1 MTDKPPNAFTRAKGA
16 AAGRWVTLRERRP
29 GVQHVVDA
37 WTLLQRNNG
46 NQYAA
51 AITYFSFLALFPL
64 ILLAVAITGFVLHAH
79 PAAQQDLFDHITS
92 TVPGDL
98 GTTLKT
104 SIRKAIQARTSVGII
119 GLVGVLLT
127 GLGWIGNLRAAI
139 DGVWD
144 KRPAPRNFFMA
155 KLMNLLVLAGLG
167 LGILL
172 SLGLTVVGTSLTDQ
186 LLRAV
191 NLDHLAGVHYL
202 VKILGIALAVAGD
215 VLIFWWLL
223 VRLPDMPVSRRVG
236 LQGALL
242 AAVGFEVLK
251 IVGTFTIAK
260 TAHSPTAGP
269 FAGLLAV
276 LIWIQLVA
284 RIMLFCAAWTAT
296 CRGCALDPSGDGA
309 VVADPRPGQSDAGLP
324 PVAPT
329 AQPVVLGAPRP
340 AAGALIGAGA
350 AGALAGAAAVAWA
363 NSRRRNDQSAAS
375 HNSR

>member
-1 MTDKPPNAFTRAKGA
+1 VTEKPPNAFTRAKNA
-16 AAGRWVTLRERRP
+16 ASRRWAALRERRP
-29 GVQHVVDA
+29 GLQHIVDA
-37 WTLLQRNNG
+37 WKLLQDNNG

-64 ILLAVAITGFVLHAH
+64 ILLAVAITGFVLHAN
-79 PAAQQDLFDHITS
+79 PAAQQSLFDNITS
-92 TVPGDL
+92 NVPGEL

-104 SIRKAIQARTSVGII
+104 SINTAIKARTSVGIV

-139 DGVWD
+139 DAVWGR
-144 KRPAPRNFFMA
+144 RPSQRNFFLS

-191 NLDHLAGVHYL
+191 NLDGVAGVHYL

-215 VLIFWWLL
+215 MLIFWWLL
-223 VRLPDMPVSRRVG
+223 VRLSDMAVPRKVG

-260 TAHSPTAGP
+260 TTQSPTAGP
-269 FAGLLAV
+269 FAGVLAV

-284 RIMLFCAAWTAT
+284 RFLLFCAAWMAT
-296 CRGCALDPSGDGA
+296 CPGCAL
-309 VVADPRPGQSDAGLP
+309 RPQHSAASDSASAGPVPVEPLP
-324 PVAPT
+324 AILVAPEPPE
-329 AQPVVLGAPRP
+329 AAPRLV
-340 AAGALIGAGA
+340 AGALIGAGA

-363 NSRRRNDQSAAS
+363 NRRRADQSATS

>member
-1 MTDKPPNAFTRAKGA
+1 MTEKPPNAFTRAKNA
-16 AAGRWVTLRERRP
+16 ASRRWAALRERRP
-29 GVQHVVDA
+29 GLQHIVDA
-37 WTLLQRNNG
+37 WKLLQDNNG

-64 ILLAVAITGFVLHAH
+64 ILLAVAITGFVLHAN
-79 PAAQQDLFDHITS
+79 PAAQQSLFDNITS
-92 TVPGDL
+92 NVPGEL

-104 SIRKAIQARTSVGII
+104 SINTAIKARTSVGIV

-139 DGVWD
+139 DAVWGR
-144 KRPAPRNFFMA
+144 RPSQRNFFLS

-191 NLDHLAGVHYL
+191 NLDGVAGVHYL

-215 VLIFWWLL
+215 MLIFWWLL
-223 VRLPDMPVSRRVG
+223 VRLSDMAVPRKVG

-260 TAHSPTAGP
+260 TTQSPTAGP
-269 FAGLLAV
+269 FAGVLAV

-284 RIMLFCAAWTAT
+284 RFLLFCAAWMAT
-296 CRGCALDPSGDGA
+296 CPGCAL
-309 VVADPRPGQSDAGLP
+309 RPQHAASASDSASAGPVPVEPLP
-324 PVAPT
+324 AIMVAP
-329 AQPVVLGAPRP
+329 APPEAAPRL

-363 NSRRRNDQSAAS
+363 NRRRADQSATS

>member
-1 MTDKPPNAFTRAKGA
+1 VTEKPPNALSRAKS
-16 AAGRWVTLRERRP
+16 AAGARWGALLERRP
-29 GVQHVVDA
+29 GLLHVVDA
-37 WTLLQRNNG
+37 WKLLQENNG

-64 ILLAVAITGFVLHAH
+64 ILLAVSITGFVLHAH
-79 PAAQQDLFDHITS
+79 PAAQQNLFDHITS
-92 TVPGDL
+92 NVPGDL

-104 SIRKAIQARTSVGII
+104 SISTAIKARTSVGIV

-139 DGVWD
+139 DGVWG
-144 KRPAPRNFFMA
+144 RSAPKRNFFLT
-155 KLMNLLVLAGLG
+155 KVMNLLVLAGLG

-172 SLGLTVVGTSLTDQ
+172 SLGLTVAGTSLTDQ

-191 NLDHLAGVHYL
+191 NLEDVAGVHYL
-202 VKILGIALAVAGD
+202 VKILGLALAVAGD

-223 VRLPDMPVSRRVG
+223 VRLPDMPVPRKVG

-284 RIMLFCAAWTAT
+284 RFMLFCAAWTAT
-296 CRGCALDPSGDGA
+296 CRGCALGPQKADAS
-309 VVADPRPGQSDAGLP
+309 VVERPADAAEPLP
-324 PVAPT
+324 PIPATPAAPD
-329 AQPVVLGAPRP
+329 AVRP
-340 AAGALIGAGA
+340 SAGALIGAGA
-350 AGALAGAAAVAWA
+350 AGALAGAAAMAWA
-363 NSRRRNDQSAAS
+363 TSRRRDDQSARS